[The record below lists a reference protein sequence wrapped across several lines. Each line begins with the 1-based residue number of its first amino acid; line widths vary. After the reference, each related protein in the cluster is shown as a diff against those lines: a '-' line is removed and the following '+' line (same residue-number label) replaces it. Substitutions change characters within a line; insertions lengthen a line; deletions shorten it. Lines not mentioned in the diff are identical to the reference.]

1 MSITAWHGFWFHG
14 FSLAHVIHL
23 KYISYIILT
32 KSCLHMLP
40 TCLLCKIEWRG
51 LGPGEDG
58 LHCLKIIQCDK
69 IQTWLRTGNSAL
81 VPGKIEAE
89 VHSCRVTSKYPEMN
103 VSTGD
108 KFTYMWRFCGFW
120 REGSQGWLGPHE
132 HLGWA
137 DEKKLMKMPEEG
149 SQRTERKN
157 KDGIGFE
164 RGNLSPQCQMFRKS
178 IFFS

>member
-1 MSITAWHGFWFHG
+1 
-14 FSLAHVIHL
+14 
-23 KYISYIILT
+23 
-32 KSCLHMLP
+32 MLP

-108 KFTYMWRFCGFW
+108 KFTCG
-120 REGSQGWLGPHE
+120 GSVGFE
-132 HLGWA
+132 
-137 DEKKLMKMPEEG
+137 EKAA
-149 SQRTERKN
+149 
-157 KDGIGFE
+157 KDGWGPM
-164 RGNLSPQCQMFRKS
+164 NT
-178 IFFS
+178 